1 MNGVTPADERVREA
15 LAGRYALRR
24 VLGVGGAATVY
35 LAEDL
40 KHGRE
45 VALKVLRPEIAASVG
60 RERFI
65 EEIGVAARL
74 NHPHILTLHDSGDA
88 DGLLY
93 YVMPFVDGES
103 LRDRIARERQMAPDD
118 AVAIACDI
126 AEALDYAHR
135 HGVVH
140 RDVKPENILFQDAH
154 AAIADFGVARGITAT
169 TRDRLTEAGLVIG
182 TPEYMSPEACAG
194 EAELDG
200 RSDQYSL
207 GCVLYEMLAGGPP
220 FRAATPQ
227 GVIARHLAD
236 SVPPLG
242 TVRPDTPVHV
252 VRAVMRTLAKAPADR
267 FPTLQ
272 AFADA
277 LRSGAAGEE
286 QAQSRSVAVLPFT
299 NSSGLTEDDVLSD
312 GITDEII
319 GALSRLEGLRVAS
332 RTSVFVYKGRRE
344 DVRSIGAQLRVG
356 AVLEGALRR
365 SGNRLRVTA
374 QLVNVADGYLLWSE
388 RYDREMADVFAIQDE
403 IAQSIGRALQVILND
418 DARAALARVPTRDIR
433 AYEYYLKGRQFFR
446 QSRRKTLQFAEE
458 MFRRA
463 IAHDPG
469 YAQAWAGLADCCS
482 LLQMYYPGAGAE
494 PGLGEEA
501 SARALALDPRLPEAH
516 ASHGFALWQA
526 GRVDEAVAELE
537 VARGLD
543 PRQFEARYFLARLR
557 FSKGEIAAAAELFEE
572 AARVREDSQ
581 ARFFAAQCYA
591 ALGRAA
597 DAEAAYR
604 RALHV
609 VRQHLEL
616 NPDDSRAATMC
627 AVALCRLGERA
638 EGLEWAE
645 RARRIDPDDSGILYN
660 VACLFALE
668 GQREEALSCL
678 EQAFHG
684 GFGGR
689 DWIAHDPDLESLR
702 GDPRFQALL
711 ATTAPAPG
719 GS

>member
-1 MNGVTPADERVREA
+1 VNGVTTVDERVRAA
-15 LAGRYALRR
+15 LAGRYAIRR
-24 VLGVGGAATVY
+24 VLGCGGAATVY
-35 LAEDL
+35 LADDL
-40 KHGRE
+40 KHGRP
-45 VALKVLRPEIAASVG
+45 VALKVLRPEVAASLG
-60 RERFI
+60 AERFV

-74 NHPHILTLHDSGDA
+74 NHPHILSLHDSGEA

-93 YVMPFVDGES
+93 YVMPFVEGES
-103 LRDRIARERQMAPDD
+103 LRDRIARRRQMPPDE
-118 AVAIACDI
+118 AVAIAGDV

-135 HGVVH
+135 HGVIH

-154 AAIADFGVARGITAT
+154 AAIGDFGVARGVTAS
-169 TRDRLTEAGLVIG
+169 TRARLTESGLLIG

-194 EAELDG
+194 EADLDG
-200 RSDQYSL
+200 RSDEYGL
-207 GCVLYEMLAGGPP
+207 ACVLYEMLAGCPP

-236 SVPPLG
+236 AVPPLG
-242 TVRPDTPVHV
+242 TVRPDVPAHV
-252 VRAVMRTLAKAPADR
+252 VRAVMRALAKAPADR

-272 AFADA
+272 AFAEA
-277 LRSGAAGEE
+277 LRTGAPDQEVA
-286 QAQSRSVAVLPFT
+286 QARSVAVLPFT
-299 NSSGLTEDDVLSD
+299 NSSGLPEDDVLCD
-312 GITDEII
+312 GITEEII
-319 GALSRLEGLRVAS
+319 NALSRLERLRVAS
-332 RTSVFVYKGRRE
+332 RTSVFVFKEKRE
-344 DVRSIGAQLRVG
+344 DVRTIGAQLRVG
-356 AVLEGALRR
+356 AVLEGGLRR
-365 SGNRLRVTA
+365 SGNRLRVSV
-374 QLVNVADGYLLWSE
+374 QLVGVADGYLLWSE
-388 RYDREMADVFAIQDE
+388 RYDREMADVFAIQDD
-403 IAQSIGRALQVILND
+403 IARSIAGALQVLLSD
-418 DARAALARVPTRDIR
+418 DERAALERVPTRDIR

-482 LLQMYYPGAGAE
+482 LLQMYYPGAAAE

-516 ASHGFALWQA
+516 AARGFALWQA
-526 GRVDEAVAELE
+526 GRVDAAVAELE
-537 VARGLD
+537 QARSLD

-557 FSKGEIAAAAELFEE
+557 FGQGAIGEAAALFEE

-627 AVALCRLGERA
+627 AVALCRIGERD

-668 GQREEALSCL
+668 GRRDQALACL
-678 EQAFHG
+678 EQAFRG
-684 GFGGR
+684 GFGNR
-689 DWIAHDPDLESLR
+689 EWIAHDRDLESLR
-702 GDPRFQALL
+702 GDPRFQALMV
-711 ATTAPAPG
+711 ATTPADRPA
-719 GS
+719 

>member
-1 MNGVTPADERVREA
+1 VIGVTPVDERVREA
-15 LAGRYALRR
+15 LAGRYAIRR
-24 VLGVGGAATVY
+24 VLGSGGAATVY
-35 LAEDL
+35 LADDL

-45 VALKVLRPEIAASVG
+45 VALKVLRPELAASLG

-74 NHPHILTLHDSGDA
+74 SHPHILPLHDSGDA

-93 YVMPFVDGES
+93 YVMPYVPGES
-103 LRDRIARERQMAPDD
+103 LRDRIARERQMAPEA

-140 RDVKPENILFQDAH
+140 RDVKPENILFQEAH
-154 AAIADFGVARGITAT
+154 AAIGDFGVARGVTASA
-169 TRDRLTEAGLVIG
+169 REPRTETGLLIG

-194 EAELDG
+194 DGELDG
-200 RSDQYSL
+200 RSDEYAL
-207 GCVLYEMLAGGPP
+207 ACVLYEMLAGCPP

-227 GVIARHLAD
+227 GVVARHLAD
-236 SVPPLG
+236 TVPPLG
-242 TVRPDTPVHV
+242 TVRPDIPAHV
-252 VRAVMRTLAKAPADR
+252 VRAVMRALAKAPADR

-272 AFADA
+272 AFAEA
-277 LRSGAAGEE
+277 LRTGAADPDVAAG
-286 QAQSRSVAVLPFT
+286 RSVAVLPFT
-299 NSSGLTEDDVLSD
+299 NSSGLAEDDVLSD
-312 GITDEII
+312 GITEEII

-332 RTSVFVYKGRRE
+332 RTSVFVFKDRRE
-344 DVRSIGAQLRVG
+344 DVRTIGARLRVG
-356 AVLEGALRR
+356 AVLEGGLRR
-365 SGNRLRVTA
+365 SGNRLRISV

-388 RYDREMADVFAIQDE
+388 RYDRELADVFAIQDE
-403 IAQSIGRALQVILND
+403 IAQSIAGVLQVILSD
-418 DARAALARVPTRDIR
+418 DERAALARVPTRDAR

-446 QSRRKTLQFAEE
+446 QSRLKTLEFAQE

-469 YAQAWAGLADCCS
+469 YAQAWAGLAES
-482 LLQMYYPGAGAE
+482 VAMIQMYYPGAGPE
-494 PGLGEEA
+494 PDLGLEA
-501 SARALALDPRLPEAH
+501 SAKALALDPRLPEAH
-516 ASHGFALWQA
+516 AARGFALWQA
-526 GRVDEAVAELE
+526 QRVDEAVTELE
-537 VARGLD
+537 RARGLD
-543 PRQFEARYFLARLR
+543 PRQFEARYVLARLR
-557 FSKGEIAAAAELFEE
+557 FGQGAIEAAAGLFEE

-591 ALGRAA
+591 ALGRSA

-616 NPDDSRAATMC
+616 NPDDSRAATLC
-627 AVALCRLGERA
+627 AVALCRLGERD
-638 EGLEWAE
+638 EGLEWAQ

-668 GQREEALSCL
+668 GRREDALGCL
-678 EQAFHG
+678 EQAFSG
-684 GFGGR
+684 GFGNWE
-689 DWIAHDPDLESLR
+689 WIAHDPDLNSLR

-711 ATTAPAPG
+711 
-719 GS
+719 GSR